1 MRDSLIALAGALLS
15 LFLLVSLLSPGSVQ
29 RQFSRP
35 TTEDDGKHGLKAAYR
50 WLAENN
56 VNIFSLRK
64 PFSRMD
70 QESLPLSGN
79 LMVLSLPL
87 VREALD
93 SEWQALNAWISR
105 GNSVLV
111 LAGIYHLPQ
120 WSEANEWFR
129 EPEIIT
135 AVEAITAEQY
145 TLRHNKIEKSETE
158 FDLIELQKS
167 IQAFKPSPVSL
178 HPATE
183 HALFR
188 EITELHSWHTPG
200 LYQGE
205 DQTGAVA
212 SAYWSIDSE
221 SSRLAL
227 RLLFAETQQ
236 QTAMWLLPVGQ
247 GWVYLSAF
255 PDLVSNSVLDNI
267 DNARWLANLIA
278 LTVADEGYVIFDDYH
293 FGLSD
298 LYDPEAFF
306 SDKRLHNTLW
316 FIGAFWLIYALGR
329 SPRLA
334 PLQQQKRNLVA
345 TDFIEATAGF
355 VSRRVKARALAHYLA
370 ARLLEELSQRTQLE
384 GEALWHW
391 LHDHPAVST
400 RDIRRLQ
407 RATGYVDG
415 STKLIQL
422 TRSIDRIHKVI
433 V

>member
-1 MRDSLIALAGALLS
+1 MRDSLITLAGALLS
-15 LFLLVSLLSPGSVQ
+15 LFLLVSLLSPAPVQ
-29 RQFSRP
+29 RQSSRP
-35 TTEDDGKHGLKAAYR
+35 TTEDDGKHGLMAAYR

-56 VNIFSLRK
+56 VNVFSLRK
-64 PFSRMD
+64 PFSRID
-70 QESLPLSGN
+70 QEDLPVSGN
-79 LMVLSLPL
+79 LMILSLPL
-87 VREALD
+87 VREVLD
-93 SEWQALNAWISR
+93 SEWETLNEWISR

-111 LAGIYHLPQ
+111 AAGIYHLPQ
-120 WSEANEWFR
+120 WSKGEEWYR
-129 EPEIIT
+129 ETEIIS

-145 TLRHNKIEKSETE
+145 TLSHNEIEKSTKG
-158 FDLIELQKS
+158 FDLAELQRS
-167 IQAFKPSPVSL
+167 IQAFKPSTVPL
-178 HPATE
+178 RPATE

-188 EITELHSWHTPG
+188 EVTELRSWHTAG
-200 LYQGE
+200 LYQDE
-205 DQTGAVA
+205 DQSGTVA
-212 SAYWSIDSE
+212 NAYWSVDSE

-227 RLLFAETQQ
+227 RLMFAETRQ

-255 PDLVSNSVLDNI
+255 PDLVSNRVLNDM
-267 DNARWLANLIA
+267 DNARWFANLLA

-329 SPRLA
+329 RPRLA
-334 PLQQQKRNLVA
+334 PLKQQERKLVA

-355 VSRRVKARALAHYLA
+355 VSRRVKARAIAQYLA
-370 ARLLEELSQRTQLE
+370 ARLLQALSQRTQLE

-400 RDIRRLQ
+400 RDIYRLQ
-407 RATGYVDG
+407 RATGYASG
-415 STKLIQL
+415 STKLVQL

>member
-1 MRDSLIALAGALLS
+1 MRDSLITLAGALLS
-15 LFLLVSLLSPGSVQ
+15 LFLLVSLLSPAPVQ
-29 RQFSRP
+29 RQFSQP
-35 TTEDDGKHGLKAAYR
+35 TTEDDGKHGLKAAFR

-64 PFSRMD
+64 PFSRID
-70 QESLPLSGN
+70 QESLPVTGN
-79 LMVLSLPL
+79 LMILSLPL
-87 VREALD
+87 VKEALD
-93 SEWQALNAWISR
+93 SEWQALNEWISR

-111 LAGIYHLPQ
+111 AAGIYHLPQ
-120 WSEANEWFR
+120 WSEGKEWYR
-129 EPEIIT
+129 ETEIIS

-145 TLRHNKIEKSETE
+145 TLRHNEIEKSEKGL
-158 FDLIELQKS
+158 DLTELQKS
-167 IQAFKPSPVSL
+167 IRAFKPSPVSL
-178 HPATE
+178 HPAAD

-188 EITELHSWHTPG
+188 EVTELHSWHTPG
-200 LYQGE
+200 LYQDE

-227 RLLFAETQQ
+227 RLLFAETRQ
-236 QTAMWLLPVGQ
+236 QTAVWVLPVGQ

-255 PDLVSNSVLDNI
+255 PDLISNRVLDNV
-267 DNARWLANLIA
+267 DNARWFANLLA
-278 LTVADEGYVIFDDYH
+278 LAVADEGYVIFDDYH

-334 PLQQQKRNLVA
+334 PLKQQERKPVA

-355 VSRRVKARALAHYLA
+355 VSRRIKAHALAHYLA

-407 RATGYVDG
+407 RATGYVGG